1 LSIIRID
8 SENSLVTYAGAGDL
22 PLLSYNDESGEIT
35 SVQSSGLLLGLMP
48 DTAYDE
54 QTLNLAPNGQLFI
67 FTDGMIDFNDD
78 TSKKSDYRLF
88 SSRMQT
94 FMQQKTDFSDLKKY
108 FMQQIPQ
115 QVDDCSIINI
125 KRTPHYD

>member
-1 LSIIRID
+1 
-8 SENSLVTYAGAGDL
+8 
-22 PLLSYNDESGEIT
+22 
-35 SVQSSGLLLGLMP
+35 MP

-54 QTLNLAPNGQLFI
+54 QTLNLAPNDQLFI

-94 FMQQKTDFSDLKKY
+94 FMQQKTDFSELKKH